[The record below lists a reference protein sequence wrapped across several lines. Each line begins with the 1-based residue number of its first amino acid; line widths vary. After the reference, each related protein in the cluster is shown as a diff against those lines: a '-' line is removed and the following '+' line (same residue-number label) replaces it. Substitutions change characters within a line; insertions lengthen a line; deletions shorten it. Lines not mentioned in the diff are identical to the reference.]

1 MTDRLERRWQVLV
14 VEIRVVALEPEK
26 MDKRRGLQSG
36 RCAGA

>member
-1 MTDRLERRWQVLV
+1 MV

-36 RCAGA
+36 PYAGTE